1 MTTVTNIDLF
11 FACLLLLDVIP
22 NISDKTGGQQLF
34 WTTFVIEWQQVARGW
49 LSLGKTQWVKV
60 NSNKT
65 FPRCIRKPQLVY
77 DWNHYFG
84 LGQIP
89 KLKPKMA
96 DTFGRYHDRYQ
107 NHIAKEGS
115 KGQLI
120 SKCFLGSSISSKKQT
135 NEFDFTTMIPQVDLF
150 LFVFWR
156 KSTTQK
162 NHFEINWPLV
172 TRKYAA
178 LLWRLFVPDDTK
190 NARSSMISPHCGNKR
205 LDGCFSLH
213 PLHYSLSKN
222 AENMY
227 FIISTSLNS
236 NWGLDWYIYYRYG
249 LQLGTFFRPP
259 YYLGV

>member
-1 MTTVTNIDLF
+1 M
-11 FACLLLLDVIP
+11 
-22 NISDKTGGQQLF
+22 
-34 WTTFVIEWQQVARGW
+34 
-49 LSLGKTQWVKV
+49 
-60 NSNKT
+60 
-65 FPRCIRKPQLVY
+65 
-77 DWNHYFG
+77 
-84 LGQIP
+84 
-89 KLKPKMA
+89 
-96 DTFGRYHDRYQ
+96 
-107 NHIAKEGS
+107 
-115 KGQLI
+115 
-120 SKCFLGSSISSKKQT
+120 SSISSIKWTK
-135 NEFDFTTMIPQVDLF
+135 EFDFTTMIPQVDLF

-259 YYLGV
+259 YYLCV